1 MADSAVSIKWV
12 GEGLRFEA
20 DHPSHNTFRVDG
32 NGKTSH
38 SPVQALLL
46 SIAGCTAA
54 DVIDILNKMRVGITH
69 LDVLAEGNRNAEAPR
84 YFKTLH
90 IRYNARGVSEQDRE
104 KLERAV
110 QLSHEKYCSV
120 FHSLRKDIEF
130 SSEIVIDQAT

>member
-1 MADSAVSIKWV
+1 MADSQVEVSWT

-20 DHPSHNTFRVDG
+20 EHPSHNTFRLDG
-32 NGKTSH
+32 NGKTAH

-46 SIAGCTAA
+46 SLAGCTAA
-54 DVIDILNKMRVGITH
+54 DVIDILTKSRVPVGG
-69 LDVLAEGNRNAEAPR
+69 LQVRVEGDRNAEAPR
-84 YFKTLH
+84 YFTA
-90 IRYNARGVSEQDRE
+90 IRMRYIVRGFAEQDRP

-130 SSEIVIDQAT
+130 SSEIDLA